1 LEIKGANVAYP
12 SDLKD
17 KEWIEIQHF
26 FKNGN
31 RSLHSKRTL
40 MNAVL
45 YVVKT
50 GCQWR
55 WLPQDFPSWKTVHT
69 FYSRMCKDGTWEKM
83 MQHLVIKSRIKSGR
97 NENPTL
103 GIIDSQSVKTTNAAI
118 SRGIDGGKKNQRK
131 ETTYCY

>member
-1 LEIKGANVAYP
+1 MAYP
-12 SDLKD
+12 SDLND
-17 KEWIEIQHF
+17 KEWSEVQRF

-31 RSLHSKRTL
+31 RSVHEKRTL

-55 WLPQDFPSWKTVHT
+55 WLPQDFPNWKTVHT
-69 FYSRMCKDGTWEKM
+69 FYSRMCKNETWEKM
-83 MQHLVIKSRIKSGR
+83 MQHLVIQSRIKAGR

-103 GIIDSQSVKTTNAAI
+103 GVIDSQSVKTTNAAKN
-118 SRGIDGGKKNQRK
+118 RGIDGGKKNQGSK
-131 ETTYCY
+131 TTYCY

>member
-1 LEIKGANVAYP
+1 MAYP
-12 SDLKD
+12 SDLND
-17 KEWIEIQHF
+17 KEWFAIQSF

-31 RSLHSKRTL
+31 RSLHEKRTL

-55 WLPQDFPSWKTVHT
+55 WLPQDFPNWKTVHT
-69 FYSRMCKDGTWEKM
+69 FYWRMCQDGIWEKM

-103 GIIDSQSVKTTNAAI
+103 GVIDSQSVKTTEI
-118 SRGIDGGKKNQRK
+118 GGERGYDGFKKLTVGNDM
-131 ETTYCY
+131 